1 MGVAAEIPPHAT
13 RRERSRPNSGE
24 RTMWRFHR
32 DRPDDPQ
39 TRERET
45 ERLARDEY
53 ERPLYGAPPQH
64 HGSPPQQN
72 RGTNYSGA
80 QWTYSPPP
88 RARFRGDPR
97 GAWPEGSQPLQDPQL
112 DRDRAGGP
120 AR

>member
-1 MGVAAEIPPHAT
+1 
-13 RRERSRPNSGE
+13 
-24 RTMWRFHR
+24 MWKFHR

-53 ERPLYGAPPQH
+53 ERPLYGTPPQH

-80 QWTYSPPP
+80 QWT
-88 RARFRGDPR
+88 
-97 GAWPEGSQPLQDPQL
+97 
-112 DRDRAGGP
+112 
-120 AR
+120 